1 MDDPIR
7 MSLDQVAETL
17 FSAARELPQGDDAV
31 WEGRRIIW
39 KEPNT
44 WVPTVTAWLAPD
56 FRADALRRLR
66 PGKVREICWDDH
78 DWLAVLGRCVKGSV
92 ECLTDSLAD
101 ALLGSVVRTYHGCR
115 TDDAGSYFRDGLLVH
130 NRDQLKARAAAIID
144 AHPELHYMKDR
155 LDRAI
160 AELGNEIDHG
170 KAYVVVSD
178 EALLDDSA
186 HYLIHGSEWIMSLF
200 HEDGRSILRSIGAPT
215 LIEIDLPLAVTHSS
229 DRRAF
234 AEDMLQEWTRLACN
248 GQEWIAPINH
258 TFFLVR
264 DVPPECV
271 VGHTHPAEITNPHD
285 QMRPY
290 RSPVT
295 TCKHCAV
302 R

>member
-7 MSLDQVAETL
+7 MSLDQAAETL

-39 KEPNT
+39 KKPNT
-44 WVPTVTAWLAPD
+44 WVPAVTAWLATD
-56 FRADALRRLR
+56 FRADAMRRLR

-78 DWLAVLGRCVKGSV
+78 DWLAVLGRCVKGSF

-130 NRDQLKARAAAIID
+130 NRDRLKARAAAIID

-178 EALLDDSA
+178 EALLDYSA

-215 LIEIDLPLAVTHSS
+215 LIEIDLPLAVTHSL

-248 GQEWIAPINH
+248 GREWVAPINH
-258 TFFLVR
+258 TFFLWR

-271 VGHTHPAEITNPHD
+271 VGHTHPAAITNPHD

-295 TCKHCAV
+295 TCKHCV
-302 R
+302 KR